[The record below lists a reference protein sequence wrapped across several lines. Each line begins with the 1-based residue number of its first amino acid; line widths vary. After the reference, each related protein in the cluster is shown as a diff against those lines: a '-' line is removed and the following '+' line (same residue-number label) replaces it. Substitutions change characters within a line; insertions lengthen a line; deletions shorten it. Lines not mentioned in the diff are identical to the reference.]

1 VKLHPSDAVLEEFLL
16 SLSDSHRSVV
26 EHIARCSACRARLMY
41 LPRRGEREPA
51 GSPVSDYGTTIERTA
66 ARLEELSFDLEQ
78 ERYEAPGL
86 FVELIETP
94 PEKLDLLLRNS
105 SRFHTWGLFEL
116 LVERCWEVTI
126 SDPRG
131 AKTFGHLALRLAE
144 HLDRERYRADMIAD
158 LTARA
163 WAYLANAR
171 RACSDLRGAEEAFD
185 SARAHLKRGTGD
197 PLEQAILLDLE
208 ASLLRAQRRWKG
220 AVRSLDRAI
229 GIFKKIGDL
238 HRAGRSMVKLATVH
252 YYTGDPETAIDCLG
266 QATDLLDPEREP
278 RLLVCAKHNLIDYLA
293 ELGRFSE
300 SWDLYQETRQLYR
313 QFPDAW
319 TQNRRK
325 WVKGK
330 IVRGRG
336 QKVEAERLFLAARDG
351 FLAEGVPY
359 DTALVSVELASLYAE
374 QGRTADLKRL
384 AQEMFPIF
392 ASLHIHR
399 EALAALGFLRQAAET
414 ERASQTVV
422 EKVAAFL
429 KRARHDPG
437 LRFQAPP
444 D

>member
-1 VKLHPSDAVLEEFLL
+1 MKLHPSDAVLEEFLL
-16 SLSDSHRSVV
+16 SLSDSHRAVV
-26 EHIARCSACRARLMY
+26 EHIARCSACRARLTY
-41 LPRRGEREPA
+41 LPRPGERESALSPA
-51 GSPVSDYGTTIERTA
+51 ADYGAAIERAA
-66 ARLEELSFDLEQ
+66 ARVEELSFDRER

-105 SRFHTWGLFEL
+105 ARFQTWGLFEL

-144 HLDRERYRADMIAD
+144 HLDPERYGADMIED

-171 RACSDLRGAEEAFD
+171 RACSDLRGAEEGFT

-197 PLEQAILLDLE
+197 PAEQAIVLDLE
-208 ASLLRAQRRWKG
+208 ASLLRDQRRWKK
-220 AVRSLDRAI
+220 AEHSLDRAI
-229 GIFKKIGDL
+229 AIFKKLGDL

-252 YYTGDPETAIDCLG
+252 YYAGAPETAVRCLG

-278 RLLVCAKHNLIDYLA
+278 RLLVCAKHNLIDYLVD
-293 ELGRFSE
+293 LGRFSE

-319 TQNRRK
+319 TQNRRR

-336 QKVEAERLFLAARDG
+336 QKVEAERLLLAARDG
-351 FLAEGVPY
+351 FVAEGVPY

-384 AQEMFPIF
+384 AQEMLPIF

-399 EALAALGFLRQAAET
+399 EALAALQFLQQAAEA
-414 ERASQTVV
+414 ERASQAVV
-422 EKVAAFL
+422 DKVAAFL
-429 KRARHDPG
+429 KRAQHDPG
-437 LRFQAPP
+437 LRFKAPP
-444 D
+444 S